1 MEKQAERVAELDEAR
16 CYFAGLRVLLETGE
30 EHLGELQ
37 RRNTNYATANSKSAI
52 GFKKKGFVY
61 LKNDVAFQ
69 KVVSYFRRNGK
80 EFVISESELRK
91 KLADRGYINRKKPKH
106 IFID

>member
-1 MEKQAERVAELDEAR
+1 MDEVL
-16 CYFAGLRVLLETGE
+16 CYFAGLRILIETGE

-37 RRNTNYATANSKSAI
+37 SRNTNYATANSKSEI

-91 KLADRGYINRKKPKH
+91 KLADRGYINRKNPKH